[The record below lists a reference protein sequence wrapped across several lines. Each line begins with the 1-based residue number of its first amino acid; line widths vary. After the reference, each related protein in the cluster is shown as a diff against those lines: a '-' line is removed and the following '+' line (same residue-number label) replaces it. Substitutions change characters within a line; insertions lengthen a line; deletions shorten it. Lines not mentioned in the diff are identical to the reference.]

1 MLSDN
6 EIIIRVLDGD
16 YDAFETLV
24 EKYQG
29 RIYRHLRKM
38 VRDQSEAQDLLQ
50 ETFLSAYKGLK
61 GFAGNSSFSTWLF
74 KIASNAALMFLRRQ
88 RPEMLQYDEQIRDS
102 EGAEFVPASPEF
114 VSTPLDILLSA
125 EGRRKIEEAIDG
137 LPLIYRTVIIL
148 RDVEGFS
155 LEEVAG
161 IIESSVPAVKSRLHR
176 GRHSIR
182 EALSSY
188 YGEVRSGG
196 KRRALQES

>member
-1 MLSDN
+1 MQDDN
-6 EIIIRVLDGD
+6 EIITRVLNGD
-16 YDAFETLV
+16 YDAFESLV

-38 VRDQSEAQDLLQ
+38 VKDNSEAQDLLQ
-50 ETFLSAYKGLK
+50 ETFLNAYRGLK
-61 GFAGNSSFSTWLF
+61 GFAGTSAFSTWLF
-74 KIASNAALMFLRRQ
+74 KIANNSALMFLRKH
-88 RPEMLQYDEQIRDS
+88 RPEVVEYVEQMGNQPSGEI
-102 EGAEFVPASPEF
+102 VPASPEF
-114 VSTPLDILLSA
+114 VSTPLEILLST
-125 EGRRKIEEAIDG
+125 EGKKKIEEAIDN
-137 LPLIYRTVIIL
+137 LPVIYRTVIIL

-161 IIESSVPAVKSRLHR
+161 IVDSSVAAVKSRLHR

-188 YGEVRSGG
+188 YEELHRRG

>member
-114 VSTPLDILLSA
+114 VSTPLDMLLSA